1 MKQLKSR
8 AEMET
13 EKIKVTHPVLQYF
26 QDYSHMWP
34 SKIESKVN
42 LHFLTQVRDVLS
54 DPICVHDTHSEAK
67 EMEISEFGAEKGL
80 LQGQAERNGGS
91 CSKVLNLNSGIFQER
106 VLKSAVGVRE

>member
-1 MKQLKSR
+1 
-8 AEMET
+8 
-13 EKIKVTHPVLQYF
+13 
-26 QDYSHMWP
+26 MWP

-91 CSKVLNLNSGIFQER
+91 CSKVLNLNSGIFQEK
-106 VLKSAVGVRE
+106 VLKYVLWKVPKYDQPRKEKSLEQAFITEQDYL

>member
-1 MKQLKSR
+1 
-8 AEMET
+8 
-13 EKIKVTHPVLQYF
+13 
-26 QDYSHMWP
+26 MWP

-80 LQGQAERNGGS
+80 FAGPNKEKWQLLIKSPELELWQLSGKSFKVNGWG
-91 CSKVLNLNSGIFQER
+91 ER
-106 VLKSAVGVRE
+106 VRLSSD

>member
-1 MKQLKSR
+1 
-8 AEMET
+8 MET
-13 EKIKVTHPVLQYF
+13 EKRKVTHPVLQYF
-26 QDYSHMWP
+26 QDCSHRWP

-54 DPICVHDTHSEAK
+54 DPTCVHDIHREAK

-80 LQGQAERNGGS
+80 LQGQAKRIGGS

-106 VLKSAVGVRE
+106 VLKSIVGVRE